1 MIYTRTQVDRFWN
14 NVAVGLA
21 GECWPWKLS
30 QHSNGY
36 GQVGLRVDGKDR
48 MLKAHKV
55 AWEIHNDQQL
65 TLFERVSHSCDNKL
79 CCNPRHVIML
89 TSSSNRIVPFGPRA
103 ARGEKHGN
111 SKLTDRQVSIIK
123 YRLNAL
129 TTREIATAFSVA
141 SNTIWDIRKGIT
153 WRHV

>member
-1 MIYTRTQVDRFWN
+1 MP
-14 NVAVGLA
+14 

-48 MLKAHKV
+48 ILKAHKV
-55 AWEIHNDQQL
+55 AWEIHHDKRL
-65 TLFERVSHSCDNKL
+65 TLFERTSHSCDNKL
-79 CCNPRHVIML
+79 CCNPHHVVV
-89 TSSSNRIVPFGPRA
+89 VPDGGTLDVPGA
-103 ARGEKHGN
+103 ARGESHGN
-111 SKLTDRQVSIIK
+111 SKLTARQVSIIK

-153 WRHV
+153 WVHI

>member
-1 MIYTRTQVDRFWN
+1 MIYTRMQVDRFWN
-14 NVAVGLA
+14 NVAVGLP

-48 MLKAHKV
+48 ILKAHKV
-55 AWEIHNDQQL
+55 AWEIHHDKRL
-65 TLFERVSHSCDNKL
+65 TLFERTSHSCDNKL
-79 CCNPRHVIML
+79 CCNPQHVVVL
-89 TSSSNRIVPFGPRA
+89 PVRSDYATGVPGA
-103 ARGEKHGN
+103 AHGESHGN
-111 SKLTDRQVSIIK
+111 SKLTARQVSIIK

>member
-14 NVAVGLA
+14 NVAVGLP

-48 MLKAHKV
+48 ILKAHKV
-55 AWEIHNDQQL
+55 AWEIHNDKRL
-65 TLFERVSHSCDNKL
+65 TLFERVAHSCDNKL
-79 CCNPRHVIML
+79 CCNPHHV
-89 TSSSNRIVPFGPRA
+89 TVQSDRIGEYGVA
-103 ARGEKHGN
+103 SAQARGEKHGN
-111 SKLTDRQVSIIK
+111 SRLTDRQVSIIK

-153 WRHV
+153 WRHI